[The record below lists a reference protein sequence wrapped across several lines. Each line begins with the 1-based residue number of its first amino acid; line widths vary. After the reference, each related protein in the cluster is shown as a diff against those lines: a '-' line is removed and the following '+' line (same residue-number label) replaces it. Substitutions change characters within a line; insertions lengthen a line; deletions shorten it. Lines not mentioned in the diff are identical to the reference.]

1 MSGSYCGSG
10 AAVVAALLAL
20 IFALGDG
27 APVAYVAGVAEPLTG
42 ADLLYLREIKHSAV
56 GMTSIGGAGTFDR
69 IVLSGIVAAYLA

>member
-1 MSGSYCGSG
+1 VSGSYCGFG

-42 ADLLYLREIKHSAV
+42 ADLLYLREIKHSTV
-56 GMTSIGGAGTFDR
+56 GTSIGGAGTFDR
-69 IVLSGIVAAYLA
+69 IVRSGIVAAYLA

>member
-1 MSGSYCGSG
+1 MGR
-10 AAVVAALLAL
+10 LL
-20 IFALGDG
+20 
-27 APVAYVAGVAEPLTG
+27 PVSQVSPSG

>member
-1 MSGSYCGSG
+1 VSPS
-10 AAVVAALLAL
+10 
-20 IFALGDG
+20 
-27 APVAYVAGVAEPLTG
+27 G